1 MINPFEMMKE
11 YHTHLYTFKDDEVLA
26 KATTQEMKL
35 LLERA
40 SNGMQKLA
48 NQQNL
53 EIQQLIFWLE
63 TGLVHHNEYKVKSS
77 TQIAVELWN
86 KFAAQVD
93 CSNLQQIN
101 NMVCRLKLFWS

>member
-1 MINPFEMMKE
+1 MGKYTDFLRYIRHVYKNKHWTAVAMNSKLCEKHRIEKMKE

-40 SNGMQKLA
+40 SNSMQKLA

-63 TGLVHHNEYKVKSS
+63 TGLVHHNE
-77 TQIAVELWN
+77 LN
-86 KFAAQVD
+86 R
-93 CSNLQQIN
+93 
-101 NMVCRLKLFWS
+101 RLK